1 MCYLGSDWQ
10 PGVLFIIHYSCR
22 GDEAQSDGLGRGV
35 DRDEAGFKAGVREPD
50 GCGNCFPAL
59 YEYEQGVFTRVPVAA
74 AATDTAL
81 ITWVSANVGD
91 GSGSV

>member
-35 DRDEAGFKAGVREPD
+35 DRDEAGFKAGV
-50 GCGNCFPAL
+50 
-59 YEYEQGVFTRVPVAA
+59 
-74 AATDTAL
+74 
-81 ITWVSANVGD
+81 
-91 GSGSV
+91 